1 MDLLTSTKPNDRTIK
16 ADRLV
21 QIDYNLGQIKWN
33 SKPLPPTPEPFS
45 SIRILKWGG
54 GGEVGVIFRP
64 CVQDCSLNVSQG
76 TQMVKRI
83 RVFDVI
89 ALNKKSGCL
98 IEYAN
103 LTWEK

>member
-1 MDLLTSTKPNDRTIK
+1 MDLLISLKPNDRTIK

-45 SIRILKWGG
+45 RIRILKWGG
-54 GGEVGVIFRP
+54 GRGEFSVHF
-64 CVQDCSLNVSQG
+64 VQDCSLNVSQG

-98 IEYAN
+98 IEIS
-103 LTWEK
+103 